1 MLLYISKK
9 IFQLFSGILSFIGT
23 VLIFVLPIVTIFVI
37 IQAIEEKN
45 IVYLFIPFIIYFFAK
60 SLMDISKVIDDINH
74 Q

>member
-9 IFQLFSGILSFIGT
+9 LFKLFSEMLSFIGT

-37 IQAIEEKN
+37 IQVIEEKD
-45 IVYLFIPFIIYFFAK
+45 IVYLFIPFVVYFFAK
-60 SLMDISKVIDDINH
+60 SLMDISKGIDDINH